1 MALSCALQRCD
12 WLKGCAGS
20 RQMSS
25 LLFPLPLPL
34 PLHRLLQPTTAVSS
48 FPSPTLAH
56 AHAQSTQF
64 APGRQRHSAHGNML
78 VQHGNMLLLLR
89 MPAGRRV
96 GRCCA
101 RTHALLLRR
110 SFNFALHSDVSS
122 DVDGDSDAS
131 FVIVQASLGHATQ
144 I

>member
-1 MALSCALQRCD
+1 
-12 WLKGCAGS
+12 
-20 RQMSS
+20 
-25 LLFPLPLPL
+25 
-34 PLHRLLQPTTAVSS
+34 
-48 FPSPTLAH
+48 
-56 AHAQSTQF
+56 
-64 APGRQRHSAHGNML
+64 ML

-122 DVDGDSDAS
+122 DVDGDAS
-131 FVIVQASLGHATQ
+131 FVIAQASLGHATQ